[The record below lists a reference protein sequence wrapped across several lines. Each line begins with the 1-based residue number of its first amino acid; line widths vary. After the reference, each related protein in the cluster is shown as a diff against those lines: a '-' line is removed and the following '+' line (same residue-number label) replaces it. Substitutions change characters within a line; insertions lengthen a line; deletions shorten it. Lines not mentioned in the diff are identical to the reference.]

1 MRSWRK
7 YRWVPV
13 TSLCLVVLLCQK
25 KADQTPT
32 VPKNQP
38 GHIHRSSPG
47 SHHRNGTGATT
58 S

>member
-7 YRWVPV
+7 YRWVPF
-13 TSLCLVVLLCQK
+13 TPLCLVVMLCQK

-47 SHHRNGTGATT
+47 SHHRNGTGATG
-58 S
+58 

>member
-1 MRSWRK
+1 MRSWRR

-13 TSLCLVVLLCQK
+13 TTLCLVVMLCQK
-25 KADQTPT
+25 KADDTPT

-38 GHIHRSSPG
+38 GHVHHSSPG
-47 SHHRNGTGATT
+47 SHHRNGAPQT

>member
-7 YRWVPV
+7 YRWVPF
-13 TSLCLVVLLCQK
+13 TTLCLVVMLCQK
-25 KADQTPT
+25 KADDTPT

>member
-7 YRWVPV
+7 YRFVPF
-13 TSLCLVVLLCQK
+13 TMLGLVVLLCQK

-47 SHHRNGTGATT
+47 SHHRNGSGATT

>member
-13 TSLCLVVLLCQK
+13 TTLCLVVMLCQK
-25 KADQTPT
+25 KADDTPT
-32 VPKNQP
+32 VPRNQP

-47 SHHRNGTGATT
+47 SHHRNGAPST

>member
-13 TSLCLVVLLCQK
+13 TTLCLVVMLCQK
-25 KADQTPT
+25 KADDTPT

-38 GHIHRSSPG
+38 GHVHHSSPG
-47 SHHRNGTGATT
+47 SHHRNGAPST

>member
-1 MRSWRK
+1 MGSWRK
-7 YRWVPV
+7 YRFMPF
-13 TSLCLVVLLCQK
+13 TALGLVVMLCQK

-47 SHHRNGTGATT
+47 SHHRNGSGA
-58 S
+58 SG